1 MRDTNG
7 TGLAPQTRHR
17 SELRVYSPFP
27 HTALLKSYED
37 GLPGLG
43 DVEAFGQG
51 NCLAVEPE
59 LKPRAV
65 WL

>member
-1 MRDTNG
+1 MVLGWHHRPG
-7 TGLAPQTRHR
+7 TGA
-17 SELRVYSPFP
+17 ELRVYSPFP
-27 HTALLKSYED
+27 HIALLKSYKE

-51 NCLAVEPE
+51 NCLVVEPE